1 MIIKF
6 KENTSRKDIE
16 PLRQSLIDLGFA
28 IHESV
33 GDTIT
38 IFGIVGDTSAFDINR
53 LYAYE
58 FVDSVLR
65 VQEPYK
71 RVNRKFHPAD
81 SVVDVAG
88 VKIGGKNI
96 VIIGGP
102 CAVESEAQIDTI
114 APLVVSAGAKIL
126 RAGAFKPRTSP
137 YSFQGLGEAG
147 LTILKSISEKYKV
160 PVVSEVMSLEDLP
173 AFIGRVGFLQIGA
186 RNMQNYPLLREVG
199 KTNIPVLLKRGL
211 ANTIEEWLMSAEY
224 ILSEGN
230 QNVIL
235 CERGIR
241 TFEPSTRNT
250 LDISAIPVL
259 KKLTHLPVLVDPSHA
274 SGKWEYVESLS
285 KAAIAAGCDGLII
298 EVHHEPE
305 KAFSDG
311 QQSLK
316 PERFRKLIENC
327 RKIALAVDR
336 TLD

>member
-6 KENTSRKDIE
+6 KENTKREEIETLRK
-16 PLRQSLIDLGFA
+16 SLVDLGFA
-28 IHESV
+28 IHESI

-38 IFGIVGDTSAFDINR
+38 VFGVVGDTTAYDINR

-65 VQEPYK
+65 IQEPFK
-71 RVNRKFHPAD
+71 RVNRKFHPND
-81 SVVDVAG
+81 SLIDVGGVV
-88 VKIGGKNI
+88 IGGKNI
-96 VIIGGP
+96 VVIGGP
-102 CAVESEAQIDTI
+102 CAVESHEQMEIIT
-114 APLVVSAGAKIL
+114 PLIAGAGARLL

-137 YSFQGLGEAG
+137 YSFQGLGLEG
-147 LTILKSISEKYKV
+147 LEILKSMNHKYKL
-160 PVVSEVMSLEDLP
+160 PIVSEVMSLEDLP
-173 AFIGRVGFLQIGA
+173 LFVGRVDLLQIGA

-199 KTNIPVLLKRGL
+199 KTDIPVLLKRGL
-211 ANTIEEWLMSAEY
+211 ANTIEELLMSAEY

-230 QNVIL
+230 KNVIL

-259 KKLTHLPVLVDPSHA
+259 KKLTHLPIIIDPSHA
-274 SGKWEYVESLS
+274 SGRWEYVESLS
-285 KAAIAAGCDGLII
+285 KAAVAAGCDGLII

-305 KAFSDG
+305 KALSDG

-316 PERFRKLIENC
+316 PERFHKLIADC
-327 RKIALAVDR
+327 RRIALAVDR
-336 TLD
+336 TLE